1 MQLIV
6 FTAFCSGRKKRI
18 ASAGSK
24 KLRLK
29 PKTKKASVVRR
40 GKRKVSKKSDDSD
53 NDIIEE
59 EGKGEEEV
67 ESLPSEHSSIE
78 MSYPQSKKRNKKQ
91 ETSQTHESDNGSS
104 VGIDRKPLQ
113 YDLKKYD
120 YLLETPHYDQDDD
133 AVYACEK
140 IVAEDYGKL
149 YGVLVVVY
157 RRKFNAEEM
166 SWEPVNWD
174 DAVNVG
180 DVEKYFND
188 DNNDKYLSI
197 MSGQST
203 KASVKKRKQAPKKK
217 KM

>member
-1 MQLIV
+1 M
-6 FTAFCSGRKKRI
+6 
-18 ASAGSK
+18 
-24 KLRLK
+24 
-29 PKTKKASVVRR
+29 
-40 GKRKVSKKSDDSD
+40 
-53 NDIIEE
+53 
-59 EGKGEEEV
+59 
-67 ESLPSEHSSIE
+67 
-78 MSYPQSKKRNKKQ
+78 
-91 ETSQTHESDNGSS
+91 
-104 VGIDRKPLQ
+104 GIDRKPLQ

-197 MSGQST
+197 MSGEST
-203 KASVKKRKQAPKKK
+203 KGSVKKRKQAPKKK